1 MSPNLLAQLQDIM
14 RDVFDDD
21 HLTVTRASTA
31 AEVPDWD
38 SLTHIS
44 LIVAVEKRFGVR
56 FTHPE
61 IENLKN
67 VGEFLDL
74 LQAKTTA

>member
-1 MSPNLLAQLQDIM
+1 MADLLSELQGIM
-14 RDVFDDD
+14 RDTFDDD
-21 HLTVTRASTA
+21 ALVITRRTTA

-56 FTHPE
+56 FTHGE
-61 IENLKN
+61 IEHLQD

-74 LQAKTTA
+74 LEAKTTA

>member
-1 MSPNLLAQLQDIM
+1 MSPNLLSQFQDIM

-21 HLTVTRASTA
+21 RLTVTRATTA
-31 AEVPDWD
+31 ADVPDWD